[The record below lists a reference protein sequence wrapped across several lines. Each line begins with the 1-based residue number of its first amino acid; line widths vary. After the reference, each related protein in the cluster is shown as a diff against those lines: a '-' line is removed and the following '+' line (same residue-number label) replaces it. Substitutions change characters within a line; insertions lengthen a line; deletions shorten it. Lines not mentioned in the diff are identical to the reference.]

1 MAVTI
6 YDLAREAGVS
16 ISTVSKALSDSYTI
30 SEKTKRHVLETARRL
45 QYKPNARARSFARQ
59 KSGTV
64 IFATELYQNIAFENP
79 HMFAI
84 LTGVTRSLEEK
95 GYSVLLRHME
105 KGGAAAYVR
114 GPTASSC
121 TRRCSRAT
129 WPPF

>member
-16 ISTVSKALSDSYTI
+16 ISTVSKALSGSYTI
-30 SEKTKRHVLETARRL
+30 SEKTRRHVLETARRL

-64 IFATELYQNIAFENP
+64 IFATELYQSIAFENP

-84 LTGVTRSLEEK
+84 LTGVTRLAGGE
-95 GYSVLLRHME
+95 GLF
-105 KGGAAAYVR
+105 GAAQAH
-114 GPTASSC
+114 GQG
-121 TRRCSRAT
+121 RRNRLCA
-129 WPPF
+129 